1 MTEEFQRG
9 VIPLARYQEQQLPE
23 YQDNPLISALPPIPD
38 LQEVVDL
45 LQQLPGFE
53 PQEALLD
60 GRLRAHAIARLLHG
74 FFQPLSHHLE
84 LESKISLMIRQG
96 YIGRNPASGAWYAH
110 LQNGYRRVE
119 EEDLDAA
126 VYQSVSSTAN
136 SLSLFGCS
144 GCGKTRTLERILGM
158 YPQALH
164 HPDYDITQL
173 VYLKIDCPI
182 DGDLDELCLSFFNE
196 VDKILGTHYSRSHGR
211 KKLGMQL
218 LALEEVQSPGYG
230 RWTNLYRYLATE
242 CGARR
247 GRQVRAEVIWEKI
260 LASHQRDWLAANG
273 LLTSGEPP
281 PWLLA
286 MFRKHRKGFSALQH
300 LIVWTSLRPG
310 QHAGELISEA
320 KTRQVDLASEWSVQL
335 LPAEFEQ
342 KQQYRAIWLQA
353 LANHGGAKA
362 ARQDGA
368 GACYAWLYRHDRHWL
383 MVANQVRQRRQGNNS
398 HIDWRARDIRL
409 VRLLIRIGRGSE
421 EDLGLPRRSRNWF
434 LQQLPHRA
442 SVEHRLDQLPLCC
455 TFLDRY
461 AESVGE
467 YQIRRLTAAMLKD
480 VQTGITSRRWELEKR
495 CGLEKSRV
503 APLTTAFIRL
513 IGRWIE

>member
-1 MTEEFQRG
+1 VYFPRLYPDELLYSGIARCRVHLGISNHKTLLHMAFGDSKVAAITDLPTHLAALANNTGLDTANVIMHHTLFPLYAPFIPAKRRNDLFQAMLASDRSTIGLAGSSAALVKWPDWLRYCPVCFEEMAARFGETYWRRSWQIKG
-9 VIPLARYQEQQLPE
+9 VDACPEHGCQLL
-23 YQDNPLISALPPIPD
+23 NSPIP
-38 LQEVVDL
+38 
-45 LQQLPGFE
+45 F
-53 PQEALLD
+53 
-60 GRLRAHAIARLLHG
+60 RRAQRHEFH
-74 FFQPLSHHLE
+74 
-84 LESKISLMIRQG
+84 
-96 YIGRNPASGAWYAH
+96 PASP
-110 LQNGYRRVE
+110 LFLPRDLRVSPVGE
-119 EEDLDAA
+119 EAIRLAKAA
-126 VYQSVSSTAN
+126 
-136 SLSLFGCS
+136 
-144 GCGKTRTLERILGM
+144 
-158 YPQALH
+158 
-164 HPDYDITQL
+164 
-173 VYLKIDCPI
+173 
-182 DGDLDELCLSFFNE
+182 
-196 VDKILGTHYSRSHGR
+196 
-211 KKLGMQL
+211 MQL

-230 RWTNLYRYLATE
+230 RWTNLYRHLATE

-260 LASHQRDWLAANG
+260 LASHRRDWLAANG

-286 MFRKHRKGFSALQH
+286 IFRKHRKGFSALQH

-320 KTRQVDLASEWSVQL
+320 KTRQVDLASDRSVQL

-362 ARQDGA
+362 ARQNGG

-383 MVANQVRQRRQGNNS
+383 MAANQARQRRQGNNS

-442 SVEHRLDQLPLCC
+442 SIEHHLDQMPLCR
-455 TFLDRY
+455 TFLNRY

-467 YQIRRLTAAMLKD
+467 FQIRRLTAAMQED
-480 VQTGITSRRWELEKR
+480 IRVGISSRRWELEKR
-495 CGLEKSRV
+495 CGLEKSSM